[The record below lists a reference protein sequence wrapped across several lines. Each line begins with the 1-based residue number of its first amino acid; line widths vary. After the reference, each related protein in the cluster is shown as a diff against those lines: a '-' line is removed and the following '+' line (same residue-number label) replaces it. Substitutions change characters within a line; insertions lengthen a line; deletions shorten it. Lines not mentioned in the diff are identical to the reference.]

1 MRTKQV
7 SGIGKRGLAGTGA
20 LAAAAAGILLLS
32 DPVSAQ
38 TAPAA
43 TEDVE
48 TVVVTGSHITTPGF
62 EAPTPVTSLSDATI
76 KQAGALNAQA
86 LETQIPQLAPN
97 VFAQQSNGNPGQSTF
112 NLRNLGTTRTL
123 LLLDGQRLMPTS
135 YDGSTDANIIPLSLI
150 KRFDVVTG
158 GASAAYGSDAVA
170 GVVNIVL
177 DNDYEGLKGNVQAG
191 ESQYH
196 DNKEFDASLTGGVAF
211 DGGRGHLVVSGE
223 IYGNGGSDFGTG
235 RRPWARQGWWE
246 GANPNY
252 VAGVANGQTQF
263 LVMPNALF
271 SAMTNG
277 GLIDT
282 GPLKG
287 IYFGPGG
294 APQAMTY
301 GKNVGPTFMQGGS
314 GDSIWQYGSI
324 TPVLNRASIYTHASY
339 DIAPDLSAW
348 TGVMYV
354 HSEASSPI
362 TPNYQNSGA
371 INVSIN
377 NPYLPASIV
386 ALMNADHV
394 TSFGMGRMD
403 TDLGFNEADGSYS
416 YLLWRGGLKGTAFDS
431 WSWDL
436 TGQYSTN
443 DYLYKSPNNENVQ
456 HFNNAVNVV
465 TNPANGLPICAS
477 TLVTPGDGC
486 IPTNIFGPTRSRR
499 PSAPTSSGTSW
510 NRYMLESWDF
520 VGNVQGVL
528 FKNWAGDVSLAAGG
542 EVRRNSLNST
552 ADPGSIAK
560 IWRIN
565 NVQPFRGAETDE
577 EGYIESDVPLLK
589 GLAFVKSFD
598 IDGAYRYTNYDI
610 SGKAETWKIGANYA
624 FDDDLRFRLTTSR
637 DIRAPNLNDLFS
649 TSGSNVGQAVDY
661 QAPAGTPGC
670 AGLTCNETI
679 NYGTGG
685 NINLKP
691 EVGLT
696 ITGGVVYSPSWLDG
710 FQASV
715 DYWQIHLHNAI
726 TSPGPQDRHRSVHA
740 LSCGELLPQHHPRSQ
755 RADLVR
761 RRHGIQHL
769 PGPDQRRG
777 LRSRLYVPRRC
788 GLERAGQRQHV
799 HRAHPVGLYRQV
811 QHHDVRRDDANGRN
825 RQSQQVAR
833 QRLAHLCDAEDDP
846 GRHVPLCRRRAL
858 QRPLHGGRTGRHS
871 QHDQHARH
879 RKPLLFQRERRVPD
893 SQPRKL
899 AAVRQGRQRLQRVAA
914 GRRQRHHPAAD
925 QRCRFPGL
933 RSDRP
938 LLWNGPAFR
947 LLTLQWRMVYSSRRR
962 SVLRRRFFFGDS
974 IMHRT
979 KVAIIDDYAGAALA
993 LADWSQVAA
1002 RAEITVFDRHLAA
1015 DEIAETL
1022 KPFEVICTLRE
1033 RTAFDA
1039 PLFARLPNL
1048 KALVVTDARVG
1059 VVDNAAAA
1067 AHGVL
1072 ILEGAAPRTC
1082 RPRPRPRRNSP
1093 GPCCSPPCVTWRRR
1107 PPICAPA
1114 AGKARWVSRLPA
1126 ERLASSVWARSAS
1139 ASRIMPA
1146 PST

>member
-486 IPTNIFGPTRSRR
+486 IPTNIFGPNTITPAER
-499 PSAPTSSGTSW
+499 AYIVGTSW

-726 TSPGPQDRHRSVHA
+726 TSPGPQTVIDQCMLYHVASFCPNIIRGANGLISFVGATEYNTSLVQTNGVDFEADYTFPGDAVWSGLGSDSTFTARTLWAYTDKYNTTTFDVTTPTVGTGNLNKWRGNVSLTYATPKMTLGVMFRYVGA
-740 LSCGELLPQHHPRSQ
+740 ERYSDLYTEGGPGGIPNTINTLDIGSRFYFNVNGEFQIPNLESWRLFAKVDNVFNVSPPVAANGIILPQTSGAGSQ
-755 RADLVR
+755 VY
-761 RRHGIQHL
+761 
-769 PGPDQRRG
+769 DQIGRYFGMG
-777 LRSRLYVPRRC
+777 LR
-788 GLERAGQRQHV
+788 
-799 HRAHPVGLYRQV
+799 
-811 QHHDVRRDDANGRN
+811 
-825 RQSQQVAR
+825 
-833 QRLAHLCDAEDDP
+833 
-846 GRHVPLCRRRAL
+846 
-858 QRPLHGGRTGRHS
+858 
-871 QHDQHARH
+871 
-879 RKPLLFQRERRVPD
+879 
-893 SQPRKL
+893 
-899 AAVRQGRQRLQRVAA
+899 
-914 GRRQRHHPAAD
+914 
-925 QRCRFPGL
+925 
-933 RSDRP
+933 
-938 LLWNGPAFR
+938 
-947 LLTLQWRMVYSSRRR
+947 
-962 SVLRRRFFFGDS
+962 
-974 IMHRT
+974 
-979 KVAIIDDYAGAALA
+979 
-993 LADWSQVAA
+993 
-1002 RAEITVFDRHLAA
+1002 
-1015 DEIAETL
+1015 
-1022 KPFEVICTLRE
+1022 
-1033 RTAFDA
+1033 
-1039 PLFARLPNL
+1039 FAY
-1048 KALVVTDARVG
+1048 
-1059 VVDNAAAA
+1059 
-1067 AHGVL
+1067 
-1072 ILEGAAPRTC
+1072 
-1082 RPRPRPRRNSP
+1082 
-1093 GPCCSPPCVTWRRR
+1093 
-1107 PPICAPA
+1107 
-1114 AGKARWVSRLPA
+1114 
-1126 ERLASSVWARSAS
+1126 
-1139 ASRIMPA
+1139 
-1146 PST
+1146 